1 MKKFLYF
8 LFVVG
13 ILLGLT
19 SCRIN
24 CPEFDRKILSWI
36 PYQENDVIE
45 LYSQS
50 NDSTIFFSIT
60 SINVTHTTHYER
72 GSECGGCQDEIQIN
86 RYDSDFYFE
95 MYGGQN
101 YKIFNT
107 YFTTYSELNN
117 YLFEGKEY
125 DVVRIFENNNSNV
138 SFKKLIIAKEF
149 GVIGLIDK
157 DGNTWALKQNVKIR
171 RLNENEQRKSIVI
184 NNVSC

>member
-1 MKKFLYF
+1 MKKYLF
-8 LFVVG
+8 LFVIG
-13 ILLGLT
+13 ILFGLI

-50 NDSTIFFSIT
+50 NDSTILFSIT
-60 SINVTHTTHYER
+60 SISVTHTTHYAR
-72 GSECGGCQDEIQIN
+72 NSKCGGCSDEIFIN
-86 RYDSDFYFE
+86 HYDSDFHFE
-95 MYGGQN
+95 MYGGGQS

-117 YLFEGKEY
+117 YLFDGKEY

-149 GVIGLIDK
+149 GIIGLIDK
-157 DGNTWALKQNVKIR
+157 DGNTWALKTNDKGGN
-171 RLNENEQRKSIVI
+171 LKLMI
-184 NNVSC
+184 NNTSC